1 MIRVLLGCAALSALM
16 ACQTGVPESGARF
29 DAEQARR
36 DAALAQPPTQAAIPV
51 APGVSQTALPS
62 NPATAPLPSSV
73 TSVVQGGDPLEAQ
86 AAAQAAAANS
96 GVVPIQASPSNPA
109 PGNAGISSEQ
119 DFGAVS
125 SQRSIQGDAQQIA
138 ANRAQYTVV
147 APTALPTR
155 SGGEQ
160 PNIVAY
166 ALNTKHPI
174 GTQLYRRSRLR
185 SASRQAAACAA
196 FPSPDQAQIEFLSQ
210 GGPNKDRKGLDP
222 DGDGF
227 ACRWDPSPFR
237 TARQSA
243 VPTPQPTVTQ
253 PAVDGIALPEQ
264 SSVATPTPASQAV
277 VQSQQNSAVGIAPP
291 LAISSE

>member
-1 MIRVLLGCAALSALM
+1 MIRVLLGCAALSALV
-16 ACQTGVPESGARF
+16 ACQTSVPDSGARF
-29 DAEQARR
+29 DADQARR
-36 DAALAQPPTQAAIPV
+36 DAALARSPTQATIPV

-73 TSVVQGGDPLEAQ
+73 TNAVQGTDPLEAQ

-96 GVVPIQASPSNPA
+96 GVAPIQASPSNPSPDTA
-109 PGNAGISSEQ
+109 SISSEQ

-147 APTALPTR
+147 TPTALPTR
-155 SGGEQ
+155 SGNDQ

-166 ALNTKHPI
+166 ALNTKHPV
-174 GTQLYRRSRLR
+174 GAQLYRRSRLR

-196 FPSPDQAQIEFLSQ
+196 FPSPDQAQIAFLTQ

-227 ACRWDPSPFR
+227 ACSWDPSPFR
-237 TARQSA
+237 AARQSA
-243 VPTPQPTVTQ
+243 QPTVIQ
-253 PAVDGIALPEQ
+253 PTTGAALQPQQ
-264 SSVATPTPASQAV
+264 SSVATPSTATQQGVA
-277 VQSQQNSAVGIAPP
+277 QSQQATAVGIAPP
-291 LAISSE
+291 LVISSE